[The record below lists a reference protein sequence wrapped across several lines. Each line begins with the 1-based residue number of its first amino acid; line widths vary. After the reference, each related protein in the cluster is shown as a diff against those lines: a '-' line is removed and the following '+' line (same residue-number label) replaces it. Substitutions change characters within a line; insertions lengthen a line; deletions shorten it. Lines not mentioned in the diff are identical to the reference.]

1 MEELTDI
8 EKYMFVAG
16 IDIHLQRNGVT
27 KRTRPMITKL
37 VGVDKYDCPICIL
50 NNDVGCSSCFMSISF
65 GNGKCPEYA
74 HAPDENKWLLTER
87 REAVKLIDSLLDE
100 EADEKM
106 ISGKNYKSSVKK
118 WKRIVKEIET
128 SLAEHPDE
136 KWCIEITGKCG
147 FCKEYLNHLKEDS
160 CEKCPLFKERLCN
173 QSVTEETVFWKLD
186 HLLSFPT
193 RTDLETALPLAQQM
207 LKRIEAEPNSVKTE
221 NSEQAKIRKRVW
233 YSRYLG
239 MAETLKIYGLDKF
252 EAIDT
257 LKQIH
262 SVLNS
267 AHCYSYRN
275 IANTVEESLLLA
287 VDDIY
292 TEE

>member
-1 MEELTDI
+1 
-8 EKYMFVAG
+8 
-16 IDIHLQRNGVT
+16 
-27 KRTRPMITKL
+27 
-37 VGVDKYDCPICIL
+37 
-50 NNDVGCSSCFMSISF
+50 
-65 GNGKCPEYA
+65 
-74 HAPDENKWLLTER
+74 
-87 REAVKLIDSLLDE
+87 
-100 EADEKM
+100 M
-106 ISGKNYKSSVKK
+106 ISSKNYKSSVKK

-173 QSVTEETVFWKLD
+173 DREIEISNQSVTEERVFWKLD

-193 RTDLETALPLAQQM
+193 RTDLEAALPLAQQM